1 MLNGEEAL
9 VAPSGMNPIR
19 NLALLA
25 IISTAPRP

>member
-1 MLNGEEAL
+1 MLNGEEPL
-9 VAPSGMNPIR
+9 VAAGGMNPIR